1 MHCKCFALC
10 SPQHKLIH
18 NFRILK
24 CSIEFFTAIR
34 AYIIAAIIYIII
46 VTVKIDSIWCC
57 DVVLHILFGFCNNV
71 NRERKYKH
79 TNDNKR
85 KSN

>member
-18 NFRILK
+18 NSRILK

-34 AYIIAAIIYIII
+34 AYIIAAIIYIIFIII
-46 VTVKIDSIWCC
+46 VTVTIDSIWCC

-71 NRERKYKH
+71 NRDRERKKIQTH
-79 TNDNKR
+79 E
-85 KSN
+85 